1 MVLGKVRK
9 KNKNS
14 HAITVQPTA
23 VSRRK
28 YKHRGRG
35 AASYG
40 RRVKDTA
47 LKSKMVVTDEDET
60 ILHSLF
66 PNKNI
71 DQTNLFIH

>member
-1 MVLGKVRK
+1 M
-9 KNKNS
+9 
-14 HAITVQPTA
+14 QPTA

-60 ILHSLF
+60 ILHSLPKQERLPCYSLDLTLEVCLTLSIAIF
-66 PNKNI
+66 P
-71 DQTNLFIH
+71 